1 MKAKLTKKQHN
12 FLSFLTKYIR
22 ENGYPPTIR
31 EMVYHLKLASTN
43 SVKKYLDIL
52 ERKGYIK
59 RIPNSPR
66 AIEVCVDTP
75 ESQAKLIPVAG
86 RVRAGAPHLAV
97 EDITGHLA
105 IDASV
110 ARWDDTFFLRVEG
123 DSMIDAHI
131 QDGDFVLVKSQ
142 QTAENGD
149 IVVAIIND
157 EATVKRFFRRGNS
170 IYLEPANSTMKPI
183 IIREDQ
189 THEMMI
195 AGKVVTVLREI
206 NGEISVGREG
216 NMQV

>member
-66 AIEVCVDTP
+66 AIEVCTETP

-105 IDASV
+105 IDTSV
-110 ARWDDTFFLRVEG
+110 ARWDDTFFLKVEG

-131 QDGDFVLVKSQ
+131 QNGDFVLVKSQ

-189 THEMMI
+189 AYEMMI
-195 AGKVVTVLREI
+195 AGKVVTVLRQI
-206 NGEISVGREG
+206 K
-216 NMQV
+216 

>member
-1 MKAKLTKKQHN
+1 MKTKLTIKQHN
-12 FLSFLTKYIR
+12 LLSFLTKYIR

-66 AIEVCVDTP
+66 AIEVCAETP
-75 ESQAKLIPVAG
+75 ESQAKLIPVVG
-86 RVRAGAPHLAV
+86 RVRAGAPYLAV

-110 ARWDDTFFLRVEG
+110 ARWDNTFFLRVEG
-123 DSMIDAHI
+123 DSMIDAYI

-149 IVVAIIND
+149 IVVAVIND

-183 IIREDQ
+183 IIRENQ
-189 THEMMI
+189 VHEMMI

-206 NGEISVGREG
+206 E
-216 NMQV
+216 

>member
-66 AIEVCVDTP
+66 AIEVCAETP
-75 ESQAKLIPVAG
+75 ESQAKLIPVVG
-86 RVRAGAPHLAV
+86 RVRAGAPCLAV
-97 EDITGHLA
+97 EDITGHLV
-105 IDASV
+105 IDTSV
-110 ARWDDTFFLRVEG
+110 ARWDNTFFLRVEG

-149 IVVAIIND
+149 IVVAVIND

-183 IIREDQ
+183 IIRESQ
-189 THEMMI
+189 AHEMMI
-195 AGKVVTVLREI
+195 AGKVVTVLRQIE
-206 NGEISVGREG
+206 
-216 NMQV
+216 

>member
-66 AIEVCVDTP
+66 AIEVCVETP
-75 ESQAKLIPVAG
+75 ESQARLIPVVG

-105 IDASV
+105 IDVSV

-142 QTAENGD
+142 QTAESGD

-157 EATVKRFFRRGNS
+157 EATVKRFFKRDDS

-189 THEMMI
+189 ANEMMI
-195 AGKVVTVLREI
+195 AGKVVTVLRQIE
-206 NGEISVGREG
+206 
-216 NMQV
+216 

>member
-22 ENGYPPTIR
+22 GNGYPPTIR

-66 AIEVCVDTP
+66 AIEVCTETP

-86 RVRAGAPHLAV
+86 RVRAGAPRLAV

-105 IDASV
+105 IDTSV
-110 ARWDDTFFLRVEG
+110 ARWDDTFFLKVEG

-131 QDGDFVLVKSQ
+131 QNGDFVLVKSQ

-189 THEMMI
+189 ACEMMI
-195 AGKVVTVLREI
+195 AGKVVTVLRQI
-206 NGEISVGREG
+206 K
-216 NMQV
+216 

>member
-66 AIEVCVDTP
+66 AIEVCAETP
-75 ESQAKLIPVAG
+75 ESHAKLIPVVG
-86 RVRAGAPHLAV
+86 RVRAGTPHLAV

-105 IDASV
+105 IDASM
-110 ARWDDTFFLRVEG
+110 ACWDETFFLRVEG

-157 EATVKRFFRRGNS
+157 EATVKKFFRKDNS

-183 IIREDQ
+183 IIRKEQASD
-189 THEMMI
+189 MVI
-195 AGKVVTVLREI
+195 AGKVVTVLRQI
-206 NGEISVGREG
+206 K
-216 NMQV
+216 

>member
-1 MKAKLTKKQHN
+1 MKAKLTNKQHN

-66 AIEVCVDTP
+66 AIEVCAETP
-75 ESQAKLIPVAG
+75 GSQAKLIPVVG

-105 IDASV
+105 MDASV

-142 QTAENGD
+142 QTAESGD

-157 EATVKRFFRRGNS
+157 EATVKRFFKRDDS

-189 THEMMI
+189 TNEMMI
-195 AGKVVTVLREI
+195 AGKVVTVLRQI
-206 NGEISVGREG
+206 K
-216 NMQV
+216 

>member
-66 AIEVCVDTP
+66 AIEVCTETP

-110 ARWDDTFFLRVEG
+110 ARWDDTFFLKVEG

-131 QDGDFVLVKSQ
+131 QNGDFVLVKSQ
-142 QTAENGD
+142 QTAENGA

-157 EATVKRFFRRGNS
+157 EATVKRFFRRGNN

-183 IIREDQ
+183 IIRKDQ
-189 THEMMI
+189 AHEMVI

-206 NGEISVGREG
+206 K
-216 NMQV
+216 

>member
-66 AIEVCVDTP
+66 AIEVCAEAP
-75 ESQAKLIPVAG
+75 ESQAKLIPVVG
-86 RVRAGAPHLAV
+86 RVRAGVPHLAV

-110 ARWDDTFFLRVEG
+110 ASWDDTFFLRVEG

-131 QDGDFVLVKSQ
+131 QNGDFVLVKSQ

-157 EATVKRFFRRGNS
+157 EATVKKFFRRGNS

-195 AGKVVTVLREI
+195 AGKVVTVLRQI
-206 NGEISVGREG
+206 K
-216 NMQV
+216 

>member
-1 MKAKLTKKQHN
+1 MKAKLTKKQYN

-59 RIPNSPR
+59 RISNSPR
-66 AIEVCVDTP
+66 AIEVCTEIP
-75 ESQAKLIPVAG
+75 ESQAKLIPVVG

-97 EDITGHLA
+97 EYNAGHLA

-110 ARWDDTFFLRVEG
+110 ARWDDTFFLKVEG
-123 DSMIDAHI
+123 DSMIDALI

-157 EATVKRFFRRGNS
+157 EATVKRFFRRDNS

-183 IIREDQ
+183 IIRENQDR
-189 THEMMI
+189 EMMI
-195 AGKVVTVLREI
+195 AGKVVTVLRKI
-206 NGEISVGREG
+206 
-216 NMQV
+216 

>member
-1 MKAKLTKKQHN
+1 MKAELTKKQHN

-66 AIEVCVDTP
+66 AIEVCVETQ
-75 ESQAKLIPVAG
+75 ENLAKLIPVVG

-97 EDITGHLA
+97 EDITEHLA

-110 ARWDDTFFLRVEG
+110 ARWDNTFFLKVEG

-131 QDGDFVLVKSQ
+131 QDGDFVLVKPQ

-149 IVVAIIND
+149 IVVAVIND
-157 EATVKRFFRRGNS
+157 EATVKRFFRRNNNV
-170 IYLEPANSTMKPI
+170 YLEPANSTMKPI
-183 IIREDQ
+183 IIRENQ
-189 THEMMI
+189 VHEMVI
-195 AGKVVTVLREI
+195 AGKVVTVLRQI
-206 NGEISVGREG
+206 K
-216 NMQV
+216 

>member
-66 AIEVCVDTP
+66 AIEVCTETP
-75 ESQAKLIPVAG
+75 ESHAKLIPVVG
-86 RVRAGAPHLAV
+86 RVRAGTPHLAV

-105 IDASV
+105 IDASM
-110 ARWDDTFFLRVEG
+110 ACWDETFFLRVEG

-157 EATVKRFFRRGNS
+157 EATVKKFFRKDNS

-183 IIREDQ
+183 IIRKEQASD
-189 THEMMI
+189 MVI
-195 AGKVVTVLREI
+195 AGKVVTVLRQI
-206 NGEISVGREG
+206 K
-216 NMQV
+216 

>member
-1 MKAKLTKKQHN
+1 MKVKLTKKQHN

-66 AIEVCVDTP
+66 AIEVCAETP
-75 ESQAKLIPVAG
+75 ESQAKLIPVVG
-86 RVRAGAPHLAV
+86 RVRAGSPHLAV

-105 IDASV
+105 IDASM
-110 ARWDDTFFLRVEG
+110 ACWDDTFFLRVEG

-142 QTAENGD
+142 QAAENGD

-157 EATVKRFFRRGNS
+157 EATVKKFFRRGNS

-183 IIREDQ
+183 IIRKDQ
-189 THEMMI
+189 AHEMMI
-195 AGKVVTVLREI
+195 AGKVVTVLRQI
-206 NGEISVGREG
+206 K
-216 NMQV
+216 

>member
-66 AIEVCVDTP
+66 AIEVCVETT
-75 ESQAKLIPVAG
+75 ENHAKLIPVAG

-105 IDASV
+105 IDALV

-149 IVVAIIND
+149 IVVAVIND
-157 EATVKRFFRRGNS
+157 EATVKRFFRRNNNV
-170 IYLEPANSTMKPI
+170 YFEPANATMKPI
-183 IIREDQ
+183 IINEDQ
-189 THEMMI
+189 AHEVMI
-195 AGKVVTVLREI
+195 AGKVVTVLRQI
-206 NGEISVGREG
+206 NGEIGVSREEDI
-216 NMQV
+216 QV

>member
-66 AIEVCVDTP
+66 AIEVCTETS

-110 ARWDDTFFLRVEG
+110 ARWDDAFFLKVEG

-131 QDGDFVLVKSQ
+131 KDGDFVLVKSQ

-149 IVVAIIND
+149 IIVAIIND

-183 IIREDQ
+183 IIRENQ
-189 THEMMI
+189 AHEIMI
-195 AGKVVTVLREI
+195 AGKVVTVLRKIE
-206 NGEISVGREG
+206 
-216 NMQV
+216 

>member
-12 FLSFLTKYIR
+12 LLSFLTKYIR

-31 EMVYHLKLASTN
+31 EMVYHHKLASTN

-66 AIEVCVDTP
+66 AIEVCAETP
-75 ESQAKLIPVAG
+75 ENQAKLIPVVG

-183 IIREDQ
+183 IIRENQ
-189 THEMMI
+189 VHEMMI
-195 AGKVVTVLREI
+195 AGKVVTVLRQI
-206 NGEISVGREG
+206 K
-216 NMQV
+216 

>member
-66 AIEVCVDTP
+66 AIEVCAETP
-75 ESQAKLIPVAG
+75 GNQAKLIPVVG

-105 IDASV
+105 MDASV

-142 QTAENGD
+142 QTAESGD

-157 EATVKRFFRRGNS
+157 EATVKRFFKRDDS

-189 THEMMI
+189 ANEMMI
-195 AGKVVTVLREI
+195 AGKVVTVLRQI
-206 NGEISVGREG
+206 K
-216 NMQV
+216 

>member
-22 ENGYPPTIR
+22 GNGYPPTIR

-66 AIEVCVDTP
+66 AIEVCAETP

-86 RVRAGAPHLAV
+86 RVRAGAPRLAV

-105 IDASV
+105 IDTSV
-110 ARWDDTFFLRVEG
+110 ARWDDTFFLKVEG

-131 QDGDFVLVKSQ
+131 QNGDFVLVKSQ

-189 THEMMI
+189 AYEMMI
-195 AGKVVTVLREI
+195 AGKVVTVLRQI
-206 NGEISVGREG
+206 K
-216 NMQV
+216 

>member
-31 EMVYHLKLASTN
+31 EMLYHLKLASTN

-59 RIPNSPR
+59 RVPNSPR
-66 AIEVCVDTP
+66 AIEVCVETS
-75 ESQAKLIPVAG
+75 ENHTKLIPVVG
-86 RVRAGAPHLAV
+86 RVRAGTPHLAV

-110 ARWDDTFFLRVEG
+110 ARWDNTFFLRVEG

-157 EATVKRFFRRGNS
+157 GDS
-170 IYLEPANSTMKPI
+170 
-183 IIREDQ
+183 
-189 THEMMI
+189 
-195 AGKVVTVLREI
+195 
-206 NGEISVGREG
+206 
-216 NMQV
+216 

>member
-12 FLSFLTKYIR
+12 FLLFLTKYIR

-66 AIEVCVDTP
+66 AIEVCAETP
-75 ESQAKLIPVAG
+75 ENQAKLIPVVG

-110 ARWDDTFFLRVEG
+110 ARWDNTFFLRVEG

-149 IVVAIIND
+149 IVVAVIND
-157 EATVKRFFRRGNS
+157 EATVKRFFRRGNR

-189 THEMMI
+189 AHEMMI
-195 AGKVVTVLREI
+195 AGKVVTVLRQI
-206 NGEISVGREG
+206 DR
-216 NMQV
+216 

>member
-59 RIPNSPR
+59 RMPNSPR
-66 AIEVCVDTP
+66 AIEVCTETP
-75 ESQAKLIPVAG
+75 ESHAKLIPVVG
-86 RVRAGAPHLAV
+86 RVRAGTPHLAV

-105 IDASV
+105 IDASM
-110 ARWDDTFFLRVEG
+110 ACWDETFFLRVEG

-131 QDGDFVLVKSQ
+131 QDGDLVLVKSQ

-157 EATVKRFFRRGNS
+157 EATVKKFFRKDNS

-183 IIREDQ
+183 IIRKEQASD
-189 THEMMI
+189 MVI
-195 AGKVVTVLREI
+195 AGKVVTVLRQI
-206 NGEISVGREG
+206 K
-216 NMQV
+216 

>member
-12 FLSFLTKYIR
+12 FLSFLTKHIR

-66 AIEVCVDTP
+66 AIEVCAETP
-75 ESQAKLIPVAG
+75 ESQAKLIPVVG
-86 RVRAGAPHLAV
+86 RVRAGAPYLAV
-97 EDITGHLA
+97 EDIMGHLA

-110 ARWDDTFFLRVEG
+110 ARWDNTFFLRVEG

-149 IVVAIIND
+149 IVVAVIND

-170 IYLEPANSTMKPI
+170 IY
-183 IIREDQ
+183 
-189 THEMMI
+189 
-195 AGKVVTVLREI
+195 
-206 NGEISVGREG
+206 
-216 NMQV
+216 

>member
-66 AIEVCVDTP
+66 AIEVCTETP
-75 ESQAKLIPVAG
+75 ESHAKLIPVVG
-86 RVRAGAPHLAV
+86 RVRAGTPHLAV

-105 IDASV
+105 IDASM
-110 ARWDDTFFLRVEG
+110 ACWDETFFLRVEG

-131 QDGDFVLVKSQ
+131 QDGDLVLVKSQ

-157 EATVKRFFRRGNS
+157 EATVKKFFRRGNS

-195 AGKVVTVLREI
+195 AGKVVTVLRQI
-206 NGEISVGREG
+206 K
-216 NMQV
+216 

>member
-12 FLSFLTKYIR
+12 FLLFLTKYIR

-66 AIEVCVDTP
+66 AIEVCAETP
-75 ESQAKLIPVAG
+75 ENQAKLIPVVG

-149 IVVAIIND
+149 IVVAVIND
-157 EATVKRFFRRGNS
+157 EATVKRFFRRGNR

-183 IIREDQ
+183 IIRENQ
-189 THEMMI
+189 SHEMMI
-195 AGKVVTVLREI
+195 AGKVVTVLR
-206 NGEISVGREG
+206 
-216 NMQV
+216 QVE

>member
-22 ENGYPPTIR
+22 GNGYPLTIR

-66 AIEVCVDTP
+66 AIEVCTETP

-86 RVRAGAPHLAV
+86 RVRAGAPRLAV

-105 IDASV
+105 IDTSV
-110 ARWDDTFFLRVEG
+110 ARWDDTFFLKVEG

-131 QDGDFVLVKSQ
+131 QNGDFVLVKSQ

-189 THEMMI
+189 AYEMMI
-195 AGKVVTVLREI
+195 AGKVVTVLRQI
-206 NGEISVGREG
+206 K
-216 NMQV
+216 

>member
-1 MKAKLTKKQHN
+1 MKTELTKKQQK

-31 EMVYHLKLASTN
+31 EIVYHFKLASTN

-66 AIEVCVDTP
+66 AIEVCVEMP
-75 ESQAKLIPVAG
+75 ENHAKLIPVAG

-110 ARWDDTFFLRVEG
+110 ARWDDTFFLKVEG

-157 EATVKRFFRRGNS
+157 EATVKRFYRRGNR

-183 IIREDQ
+183 IIRENQ
-189 THEMMI
+189 AHEMMI
-195 AGKVVTVLREI
+195 VGKVVTVLRQI
-206 NGEISVGREG
+206 K
-216 NMQV
+216 